1 MYEGKR
7 GLPLS
12 MNNYSL
18 LLNSCQIP
26 KVGKDE
32 VRKYENS
39 KHIVVMRN
47 GHIYTADVI
56 DKDGKQTLILFID
69 DKCIMYSFPFYGVI
83 GRLASTRQIHQQ
95 LKNIVDETNSPADIP
110 VAILTT
116 TERDDCAKS
125 MEMLRARNPKSLN
138 LIESAIFVLSLDD
151 NEAHTK
157 KEIMEALQFGDGGN
171 RYCT

>member
-1 MYEGKR
+1 M
-7 GLPLS
+7 S
-12 MNNYSL
+12 MDNYSL
-18 LLNSCQIP
+18 LFNSCQIP

-39 KHIVVMRN
+39 NHIVVMRN

-56 DKDGKQTLILFID
+56 DNNGKQTLILFID
-69 DKCIMYSFPFYGVI
+69 DKYIIYSFLFSCVI

-95 LKNIVDETNSPADIP
+95 LQQIVNETNSPADIP
-110 VAILTT
+110 VAVLTT

-125 MEMLRARNPKSLN
+125 MEMLREKNPKLLN

-151 NEAHTK
+151 NEADTK

-171 RYCT
+171 RYLTN